1 MRRPFLSSIV
11 VVLLILAAASAVSC
25 DGATDGEMLR
35 SERERVAPAVGGPD
49 AATLARDN
57 RDFAFDLYHTLR
69 TWEGNLFY
77 SPHSISLALAMTYA
91 GAGGQTETQMAD
103 ALRFSLPQERLHPAF
118 NSLDLAL
125 ASRGDDDGFRLN
137 VVNVIWGQHG
147 HGFLPEFLDVL
158 AKSYGAGV
166 RTSDF
171 ASSPEDARVTINDWI
186 ASRTEDRIRGLIP
199 PGVINPLTR
208 MVLTNAV
215 YFKAA
220 WAYPFTEGATR
231 NHPFELLDGGNVPVP
246 MMKTEAEIGYAS
258 GDGYQAVDLP
268 YQGFEL
274 SMTVLLPDRGRFGEF
289 EESLDA
295 ALVDRI
301 IADLAYRTVDL
312 DLPRFEYESM
322 LRLSETL
329 RSMGMTDAF
338 DSSASDFSGMDGLS
352 CLAGDDGCLYVKA
365 ALHQAFVSVDEEGT
379 EAAAATAVVMQQES
393 AGPPRVSVKV
403 DRPFIFLIRD
413 RATGTV
419 LFLGRVTEP

>member
-1 MRRPFLSSIV
+1 MRRPFLSIVV

-25 DGATDGEMLR
+25 DGAGEVLR
-35 SERERVAPAVGGPD
+35 SERERVALVVSGSD
-49 AATLARDN
+49 VATLARDN

-69 TWEGNLFY
+69 TREGNLFY
-77 SPHSISLALAMTYA
+77 SPHSISLALAMPYA
-91 GAGGQTETQMAD
+91 GTRGETETQMAD
-103 ALRFSLPQERLHPAF
+103 ALRFSLLQERLHPAF

-125 ASRGDDDGFRLN
+125 ASRGEGGDNFRLN
-137 VVNVIWGQHG
+137 VVNAVWGQRG
-147 HGFLPEFLDVL
+147 HGFRPEFLDVL
-158 AKSYGAGV
+158 AESYGAGV
-166 RTSDF
+166 RTADF
-171 ASSPEDARVTINDWI
+171 AAAPEETRLEINDWVVEN
-186 ASRTEDRIRGLIP
+186 TEDRIRDLVP
-199 PGVINPLTR
+199 PGIITPLTR

-220 WAYPFTEGATR
+220 WAYPFGEGSTR
-231 NHPFELLDGGNVPVP
+231 DHPFELMDGGSAQAQ

-268 YQGFEL
+268 YEGFEL
-274 SMTVLLPDRGRFGEF
+274 SMMVLLPDRGRFREF

-295 ALVDRI
+295 ALMDRI
-301 IADLAYRTVDL
+301 VADLAYRTVDL

-329 RSMGMTDAF
+329 KSMRMTDAF
-338 DSSASDFSGMDGLS
+338 DSGAADFSGMDDLS
-352 CLAGDDGCLYVKA
+352 CLAGDQGCLYVRA

-393 AGPPRVSVKV
+393 AGPPRVSVTV

-413 RATGTV
+413 RATGTA
-419 LFLGRVTEP
+419 LFVGRVTEP